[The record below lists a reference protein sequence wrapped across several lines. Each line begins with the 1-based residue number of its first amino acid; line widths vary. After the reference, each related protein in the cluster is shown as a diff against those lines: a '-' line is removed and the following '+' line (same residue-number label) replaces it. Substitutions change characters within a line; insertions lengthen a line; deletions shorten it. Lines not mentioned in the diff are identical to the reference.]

1 MVSQHQLLFTRTL
14 LIISHIIVALFTAWG
29 AILERALL
37 ARPDLPESSFWY
49 NDLLVG
55 VSCIIFF
62 VLPVLLFYNLRW
74 YKIIAL
80 VSYLLISAFWYYVV
94 YFEAQ
99 ALKVFIRLEAPLQY
113 FHFATVFY
121 LFCVALYLCTIFV
134 IIKSILKQE
143 SSVLKWN

>member
-1 MVSQHQLLFTRTL
+1 MTSENKLLFTRSL

-29 AILERALL
+29 AMLERALL
-37 ARPDLPESSFWY
+37 ARPDLPESAFWY

-62 VLPVLLFYNLRW
+62 VLPVLLFYNLPW
-74 YKIIAL
+74 YKIITL

-94 YFEAQ
+94 YFEVQ
-99 ALKVFIRLEAPLQY
+99 ALKVFIRIEAPLQY

-121 LFCVALYLCTIFV
+121 LFCVCLYLYTIVV
-134 IIKSILKQE
+134 IIKSMLKQE
-143 SSVLKWN
+143 SSVLK